1 MLLVQGCLTYHTPI
15 TLLIVDSEIKI
26 AILVI
31 GNSKLHFFG
40 SKEKTEIQSMDF
52 FSDIY
57 KAN

>member
-1 MLLVQGCLTYHTPI
+1 MLLVQGRLTYHTPI

-40 SKEKTEIQSMDF
+40 SKGKTKIQLNDF